1 VLRLKNL
8 GFILNNQRVVLQL
21 LLGLFLCQFSGPIA
35 YGISKTTLD
44 PTDVA
49 IGATA
54 LSLGQSYVT
63 RTNDGH
69 GIFLNPGTLG
79 SMRKNS
85 LTFTGSQYIGEVFRF
100 YGGGTMPLDQDSSW
114 GAGLIYSD
122 AGGGN
127 IRDINN
133 QTLGAAI
140 SFLDATA
147 LIGYGRRMPVPF
159 SNSRLKNLMFGANLK
174 VFNKNFSGVSGGAS
188 GLNADVGFIYKF
200 SSMINLGVHLKN
212 VMGNQLLGTNSSS
225 VTEALERHINLG
237 ASFSLFGPSR
247 LFPNITDQKLLI
259 STDLSTLNGENL
271 LHMGAEWQPMKQ
283 VALRGGLYQSIDAT
297 GTNTFATNWHLS
309 MGVGYTVGNYHFNY
323 AYHPNEF
330 LDNSASHI
338 FTMTIFESSPSMY
351 KMQLLEPKDKT
362 ITYAATANVV
372 GFLVYNNGYVRVNGN
387 EIQMDSVSSNRFD
400 AAIPL
405 KLGRNKLFVEY
416 FNDDDELV
424 STASFR
430 ILRLKQFADIPRD
443 YYVRKTIEEVGT
455 LGLITT
461 PNENIFQPSHELLRK
476 EMMAYLLELYKQA
489 DEFERYLSQVEKAS
503 NESDFRKFLKET
515 SSEELIVGY
524 PDGYLKPEQTITRI
538 EGASLFVRF
547 DELYG
552 GGVTV
557 NKVISFKDIT
567 ADHWA
572 AVTMAKARKSGIIHG
587 TDLTNFKPD
596 NIMKKVEMT
605 LMMARTKFVKD
616 KIRHLYDWDSY

>member
-1 VLRLKNL
+1 LTGSGRGNGRGNGNKARSSVLVSTTDALRRLKSSL
-8 GFILNNQRVVLQL
+8 TSPFSTDTNN
-21 LLGLFLCQFSGPIA
+21 S
-35 YGISKTTLD
+35 STD
-44 PTDVA
+44 NPTDSTSSA
-49 IGATA
+49 SHST
-54 LSLGQSYVT
+54 
-63 RTNDGH
+63 
-69 GIFLNPGTLG
+69 GTG
-79 SMRKNS
+79 
-85 LTFTGSQYIGEVFRF
+85 TGS
-100 YGGGTMPLDQDSSW
+100 TS
-114 GAGLIYSD
+114 
-122 AGGGN
+122 
-127 IRDINN
+127 
-133 QTLGAAI
+133 
-140 SFLDATA
+140 
-147 LIGYGRRMPVPF
+147 
-159 SNSRLKNLMFGANLK
+159 
-174 VFNKNFSGVSGGAS
+174 
-188 GLNADVGFIYKF
+188 
-200 SSMINLGVHLKN
+200 
-212 VMGNQLLGTNSSS
+212 
-225 VTEALERHINLG
+225 
-237 ASFSLFGPSR
+237 
-247 LFPNITDQKLLI
+247 
-259 STDLSTLNGENL
+259 
-271 LHMGAEWQPMKQ
+271 
-283 VALRGGLYQSIDAT
+283 T
-297 GTNTFATNWHLS
+297 GTNTGTVTIWHLS
-309 MGVGYTVGNYHFNY
+309 MGVGYSVNNYHFNY

-338 FTMTIFESSPSMY
+338 FTMTIFEMGSNLY
-351 KMQLLEPKDKT
+351 KLQLLEPKDKT

-372 GFLVYNNGYVRVNGN
+372 GFLVYNNGYVRVNGK
-387 EIQMDSVSSNRFD
+387 EVQMDSVSANRFD

-443 YYVRKTIEEVGT
+443 YYVRKTIEEIGT

-461 PNENIFQPSHELLRK
+461 PNQTIFEPGHELLRK

-489 DEFERYLSQVEKAS
+489 DEFERYVAQVDGGN

-524 PDGYLKPEQTITRI
+524 PDGYLKPEQPITRI

-605 LMMARTKFVKD
+605 LMMARTKFIKD